1 MKNGPVVK
9 STRELALLFDSLL
22 DLSLEHCK
30 PRGRGGT
37 AMLTMLP

>member
-9 STRELALLFDSLL
+9 SIRELALLFYLLL

-30 PRGRGGT
+30 AKGMGEEQPS
-37 AMLTMLP
+37 